1 MAKIPC
7 LCGIDVAGDNL
18 VSCKSE
24 FHFARVNSTLWD

>member
-18 VSCKSE
+18 CK
-24 FHFARVNSTLWD
+24 NSKNSVDKYSGG